1 MYGADTGLNWRR
13 IENSQPHVNNL
24 SRSGR
29 SVEKKCEQFDSS
41 IPSLADFQNPLT
53 ALFKLSHLY
62 HCHFKGEVIKTKPFV
77 KSPVFCLVIVCLCS
91 AAVVSAQEPMLPQAL
106 VPGSSFPSD
115 GPRGFLKP
123 TKSIK
128 PPVNETATVA
138 TPSIV
143 QAPTAETRLRRLVVV
158 SGTMTP
164 EAIREAILACGQSR
178 TPVTMLGGVNAP
190 APVLTDLAGLFG
202 STVTEDTQKKV
213 LETVRKG
220 MGESSKRLKR
230 AEIVGWLPM
239 EGVMAVAVYP
249 ES

>member
-1 MYGADTGLNWRR
+1 M
-13 IENSQPHVNNL
+13 
-24 SRSGR
+24 
-29 SVEKKCEQFDSS
+29 
-41 IPSLADFQNPLT
+41 
-53 ALFKLSHLY
+53 
-62 HCHFKGEVIKTKPFV
+62 IKTTSFV
-77 KSPVFCLVIVCLCS
+77 KYPTFCLVVACVCS
-91 AAVVSAQEPMLPQAL
+91 AAFLSAQEPVLPQAL
-106 VPGSSFPSD
+106 VPGNSFHSD

-123 TKSIK
+123 SKSIR
-128 PPVNETATVA
+128 PPVIDTSAVVA
-138 TPSIV
+138 PSIV

-164 EAIREAILACGQSR
+164 EAIREAILASGQSR

-220 MGESSKRLKR
+220 MGESSKPLKR
-230 AEIVGWLPM
+230 AEIVGWLPT

>member
-1 MYGADTGLNWRR
+1 M
-13 IENSQPHVNNL
+13 P
-24 SRSGR
+24 
-29 SVEKKCEQFDSS
+29 
-41 IPSLADFQNPLT
+41 
-53 ALFKLSHLY
+53 ALFSRCHLY
-62 HCHFKGEVIKTKPFV
+62 HCHFENDMIKPKSFV
-77 KSPVFCLVIVCLCS
+77 KFPAFCLVLVNLFS
-91 AAVVSAQEPMLPQAL
+91 AALISAQEPMLPQAL
-106 VPGSSFPSD
+106 VPGASFHFD

-128 PPVNETATVA
+128 PPVSTATAA
-138 TPSIV
+138 TAPSIV
-143 QAPTAETRLRRLVVV
+143 QVPTAETRLRRLVVV

-220 MGESSKRLKR
+220 MGESSKPLKR
-230 AEIVGWLPM
+230 AEIVGWLPT